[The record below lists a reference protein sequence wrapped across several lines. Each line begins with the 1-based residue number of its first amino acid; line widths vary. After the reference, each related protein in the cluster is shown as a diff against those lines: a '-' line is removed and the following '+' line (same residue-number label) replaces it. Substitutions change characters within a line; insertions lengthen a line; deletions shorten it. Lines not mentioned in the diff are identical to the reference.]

1 MNVLQGIDC
10 LTGETKLERGRKRG
24 RFGRMV
30 MKRIFSLYLSLSLLE
45 YLYITNEAIDF
56 DAYRDLCPK
65 DFHGLVLIQST
76 GGQQGFGGGVVK
88 SFGLLSLLLLL
99 LHIGKRNDR

>member
-1 MNVLQGIDC
+1 MFNRRNEIR
-10 LTGETKLERGRKRG
+10 ERKEKGKIWKDG
-24 RFGRMV
+24 NEENLL
-30 MKRIFSLYLSLSLLE
+30 SLSLSLLE
-45 YLYITNEAIDF
+45 YLYITNEVIDF
-56 DAYRDLCPK
+56 DAYRDLSPK

>member
-1 MNVLQGIDC
+1 MFNRRNEIREKKEKGKIWKDGNEENL
-10 LTGETKLERGRKRG
+10 L
-24 RFGRMV
+24 
-30 MKRIFSLYLSLSLLE
+30 SLSLSLLE
-45 YLYITNEAIDF
+45 YLYITNEVIDF
-56 DAYRDLCPK
+56 DAYRDLSPK

>member
-1 MNVLQGIDC
+1 MFNWRNEIR
-10 LTGETKLERGRKRG
+10 ERKEKGKIWKDG
-24 RFGRMV
+24 NEENL
-30 MKRIFSLYLSLSLLE
+30 LYLSLSLLE
-45 YLYITNEAIDF
+45 YLYITNEVIDF

>member
-1 MNVLQGIDC
+1 MFNRRNEIR
-10 LTGETKLERGRKRG
+10 ERKEKGKIWKDG
-24 RFGRMV
+24 NEENLL
-30 MKRIFSLYLSLSLLE
+30 SLSLSLLE
-45 YLYITNEAIDF
+45 YLYIMNEAIDF

>member
-1 MNVLQGIDC
+1 MFNRRNEIR
-10 LTGETKLERGRKRG
+10 ERKEKRKIWKDG
-24 RFGRMV
+24 NEENLL
-30 MKRIFSLYLSLSLLE
+30 SLSLSLLE
-45 YLYITNEAIDF
+45 YLYITNEVIDF

>member
-1 MNVLQGIDC
+1 MFNWRNEIR
-10 LTGETKLERGRKRG
+10 ERKEKGKIWKDG
-24 RFGRMV
+24 NEENLL
-30 MKRIFSLYLSLSLLE
+30 SLSLSLLE

>member
-1 MNVLQGIDC
+1 MFNRRNEIR
-10 LTGETKLERGRKRG
+10 ERKEKGKIWKDG
-24 RFGRMV
+24 NEENLL
-30 MKRIFSLYLSLSLLE
+30 SLSLSLLE

>member
-1 MNVLQGIDC
+1 MFNWRNEIR
-10 LTGETKLERGRKRG
+10 ERKEKGKIWKDG
-24 RFGRMV
+24 NEENLL
-30 MKRIFSLYLSLSLLE
+30 SLSLSLLE
-45 YLYITNEAIDF
+45 YLYIMNEAIDF

>member
-1 MNVLQGIDC
+1 MFNWRNEIR
-10 LTGETKLERGRKRG
+10 ERKEKGKIWKDG
-24 RFGRMV
+24 NEENLL
-30 MKRIFSLYLSLSLLE
+30 SLSLSLLE
-45 YLYITNEAIDF
+45 YLYITNEVIDF